1 MKKRIKDAPETI
13 PFDDPRV
20 NYYYE
25 PWQRSQ
31 TGEGPIVRTEKYND
45 YLDIW
50 YVRFERLQWFTERS
64 PYSGIAGF
72 KIWGKDWEIQELVDL
87 YSPTRDNKIELVLER
102 DYPLDDYT
110 VTLINI
116 GEKNPEA
123 LGLWLS
129 HAYFIIS

>member
-25 PWQRSQ
+25 PWQRSA
-31 TGEGPIVRTEKYND
+31 TGEGPIVRTDKLND

-50 YVRFERLQWFTERS
+50 YLSFERLQWFTERG
-64 PYSGIAGF
+64 PDKGVAGF

-110 VTLINI
+110 VTIINI

-123 LGLWLS
+123 LGLWLP

>member
-1 MKKRIKDAPETI
+1 MRPRENGPEI
-13 PFDDPRV
+13 IAWDDERV

-25 PWQRSQ
+25 PWQRSA
-31 TGEGPIVRTEKYND
+31 TGEGPIVRTDKLND

-50 YVRFERLQWFTERS
+50 YLSLERLQWFTERG
-64 PYSGIAGF
+64 PDKGVAGF

-87 YSPTRDNKIELVLER
+87 YSPTRDSKIELVLER

-110 VTLINI
+110 ITIINI
-116 GEKNPEA
+116 GEKNPDA
-123 LGLWLS
+123 LGLWLP

>member
-50 YVRFERLQWFTERS
+50 YVRFERLQWFTERG
-64 PYSGIAGF
+64 PNNGIAGYQ
-72 KIWGKDWEIQELVDL
+72 ITGKDWTIQEMIDL
-87 YSPTRDNKIELVLER
+87 YSPTKDSKIELVFER
-102 DYPLDDYT
+102 DYPEDDYT
-110 VTLINI
+110 ISFFNI
-116 GEKNPEA
+116 GEKNPDA
-123 LGLWLS
+123 LGLWLP

>member
-25 PWQRSQ
+25 PWARSM

-50 YVRFERLQWFTERS
+50 YVRFERLQWFTERG
-64 PYSGIAGF
+64 PNNGIAGYQ
-72 KIWGKDWEIQELVDL
+72 ITGKDWTIQEMIDL
-87 YSPTRDNKIELVLER
+87 YSPTKDSKIELVFER
-102 DYPLDDYT
+102 DYPEDDYT
-110 VTLINI
+110 ISFFNI
-116 GEKNPEA
+116 GEKNPDA
-123 LGLWLS
+123 LALWLP